1 MLTPSH
7 HNILQN
13 IIYISSRLVLLQTL
27 RAGYMTELQC
37 DNKQEIKNF
46 RTGALL
52 SAIRNTLEEL
62 EPYMEFL
69 VACEEGKIPMSPE
82 QIPHIVEMMKDLT
95 GFYSWATEEVKLKNQ
110 RLALMEL
117 ESKWRMESD

>member
-7 HNILQN
+7 TNILQN
-13 IIYISSRLVLLQTL
+13 VVYISSQLVVLQTL
-27 RAGYMTELQC
+27 RAGYKVELEC

-46 RTGALL
+46 RSSALL
-52 SAIRNTLEEL
+52 TLVRDILDDL

-69 VACEEGKIPMSPE
+69 VACEEGKVKMNPN

-95 GFYSWATEEVKLKNQ
+95 EFYTWAIEEVRLKNQ
-110 RLALMEL
+110 RLNLMNL
-117 ESKWRMESD
+117 ENQWKME